1 MANSGNLQEH
11 NIWNLDIGSLIRHE
25 ELNGRQYT
33 VVPMVMILEG
43 VHTGSQGPVYYS
55 MDELAKTPKM
65 WNMKPIVIE
74 HPFQGDT
81 ATDLEVYKKQAVGM
95 IMNTHFIDGKLK
107 AEAWIDDELVAQ
119 KCPDVIAHIESKLPM
134 EISTGL
140 FSELVLEEGVWNG
153 EPYRGR
159 IINIRADHLAILPTQ
174 QGACSLCDGAGL
186 LINQRQEA
194 KDTLNI
200 ISTVINSPGV
210 QVNNDYVA
218 GSLVDE
224 HADDL
229 QVDYKK
235 DKKGKM
241 QKADSIPEGDVV
253 TQKIESIETTPQV
266 FTTPEGY
273 TITITPPRN
282 PVFAASKNIPVE
294 EGVMQDDSE
303 PEIVPDLTE
312 APIHDNAHVIE
323 TTKKHDK
330 DEVDSIFIESLHKA
344 MNAALRLRNA
354 GVDLEKDTLPTL
366 EEAVASLQEETAV
379 IQERADSGEEFDDS
393 EIQKIVQA
401 TELLQTVGEVI
412 EDVEDV
418 ENSLNTAVGVYNES
432 QDPVLLATLVVAAKQ
447 YPELLK
453 VNDLLNTQC
462 QDYIKK

>member
-1 MANSGNLQEH
+1 MANSDYLQEH

-25 ELNGRQYT
+25 ELNGRKYT

-119 KCPDVIAHIESKLPM
+119 KCPDVITHIENKLPM

-140 FSELVLEEGVWNG
+140 FSELVMEEGVWNG

-200 ISTVINSPGV
+200 ISTVINSPSV

-229 QVDYKK
+229 QIDYDKTKK
-235 DKKGKM
+235 
-241 QKADSIPEGDVV
+241 QKADSAPDGDVIA
-253 TQKIESIETTPQV
+253 QKIESIETTPQV

-282 PVFAASKNIPVE
+282 PTLTNPKNLPLE
-294 EGVMQDDSE
+294 EGVIQDDTVSE
-303 PEIVPDLTE
+303 AVPDLQE
-312 APIHDNAHVIE
+312 APIHDNAHVVDT
-323 TTKKHDK
+323 TTKHTK
-330 DEVDSIFIESLHKA
+330 DEVDSLFIESLHKA

-366 EEAVASLQEETAV
+366 EEAITSLQDEADL
-379 IQERADSGEEFDDS
+379 IQERAADGEEFDDG
-393 EIQKIVQA
+393 EIQKIVHA
-401 TELLQTVGEVI
+401 TEILQTVGEVI
-412 EDVEDV
+412 EEVEAV
-418 ENSLNTAVGVYNES
+418 ENNLDKAVGVYNES

-447 YPELLK
+447 FPELLK
-453 VNDLLNTQC
+453 VNDTLNKHC
-462 QDYIKK
+462 QIYIKK